1 MIRVMH
7 ESSDFMYKLFTG
19 IGRFYSSIALNFTKE
34 GINGAKLTDDKVALI
49 SFSLPPTA
57 FREFEVENPVSLT
70 LDLGALKKSLSK
82 LRSANS
88 SFLLLESNGELKI
101 VVMDQKRRIR
111 SSLSFKANEGQVQRG
126 PEPKAPS
133 SVEFSCKSSTLET
146 VLSESALISEE
157 VKFMGHD
164 EVVEVTSMETGRV
177 YRARLLKE
185 NPSMICI

>member
-101 VVMDQKRRIR
+101 VVMDQKEGSGVHFHSRLTRDKCRGDRSLRRHPLWN
-111 SSLSFKANEGQVQRG
+111 SPASPV
-126 PEPKAPS
+126 P
-133 SVEFSCKSSTLET
+133 
-146 VLSESALISEE
+146 
-157 VKFMGHD
+157 
-164 EVVEVTSMETGRV
+164 
-177 YRARLLKE
+177 
-185 NPSMICI
+185 